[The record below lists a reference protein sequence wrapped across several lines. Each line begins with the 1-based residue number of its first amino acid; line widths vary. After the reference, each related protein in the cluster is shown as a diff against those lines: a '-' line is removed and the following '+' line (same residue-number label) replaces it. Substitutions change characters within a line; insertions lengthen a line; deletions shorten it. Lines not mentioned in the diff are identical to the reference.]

1 MFFGDFNETE
11 LGDLFKY
18 LGDKNEFL
26 SDYGIRSL
34 VKSDLLYR
42 TGDDYW
48 RGKIWIQIN
57 YLVLRGLNNYFIN
70 NKEIKNIYDKIRY
83 GLIKAVYKTWAK
95 SHTFFEN
102 YDDITGEGI
111 MNHPFNGWTST
122 ILLILSENYD

>member
-1 MFFGDFNETE
+1 M
-11 LGDLFKY
+11 
-18 LGDKNEFL
+18 

-34 VKSDLLYR
+34 VKNDLLYR

-57 YLVLRGLNNYFIN
+57 YLTLRGLKKYFWDN
-70 NKEIKNIYDKIRY
+70 DDVKKIYDKVRY
-83 GLIKAVYKTWAK
+83 GVINAVYKTWKK
-95 SHTFFEN
+95 SHVFYEN
-102 YDDITGEGI
+102 YDDITGEGV